1 MQNFLFLKDSE
12 MGLKYIQGHNIFNLS
27 EFRTKLLL
35 AFLGMDYGQ
44 IYLHFLTLFCHLFVF
59 IQVRVLWIYITGQLE
74 FHLLVVRDKD

>member
-1 MQNFLFLKDSE
+1 

-59 IQVRVLWIYITGQLE
+59 IQVRVLWIYITGHLE